1 MDRWLKSGSINKT
14 PATESSCSNIEES
27 ITNEDGVNDNSP
39 TSQGMSS
46 TLPPNTGD
54 SVPRT
59 SKKRKYDE
67 SYLEMGFI
75 ETNDG
80 QPQCVICSKVF
91 PNSSMYP
98 GKLRRHYEK
107 VHPDHDGKP
116 LDFFKRKRSEL
127 LAVKKKIKKHV
138 LTDNENALKAS
149 YMVSYR
155 IAQKGEAHTIA
166 ETLIKPCVI
175 DIVTCMLDDK
185 SAKHLSII
193 PLSNNTVARRIEDL
207 ASNVSETLV
216 SRIKYTKFALQ
227 MDEST
232 DIAGLAVLLVFVR
245 YVNMNSFE
253 EDLLFCKPLLSN
265 TTGVQIFG
273 LLDDFLTENQIPWTN
288 CIDVC
293 TDGARAMT
301 GATAGAIAKI
311 KEKSNET
318 TSSHCILHR
327 HALAMKN
334 IPPCLKNVVDEAI
347 KIVNFI
353 KSRPLKSRLF

>member
-27 ITNEDGVNDNSP
+27 ITNEDGVNDNSSI
-39 TSQGMSS
+39 SQGMSS

-80 QPQCVICSKVF
+80 QPQCVICLKVF

-107 VHPDHDGKP
+107 VHTDHNGKP

-127 LAVKKKIKKHV
+127 LSVKKKIKKHV
-138 LTDNENALKAS
+138 LTDNENALIAS

-207 ASNVSETLV
+207 ASYVTETLV

-232 DIAGLAVLLVFVR
+232 DIAGLAVLLVG
-245 YVNMNSFE
+245 
-253 EDLLFCKPLLSN
+253 SN
-265 TTGVQIFG
+265 F
-273 LLDDFLTENQIPWTN
+273 
-288 CIDVC
+288 
-293 TDGARAMT
+293 R
-301 GATAGAIAKI
+301 
-311 KEKSNET
+311 
-318 TSSHCILHR
+318 
-327 HALAMKN
+327 
-334 IPPCLKNVVDEAI
+334 
-347 KIVNFI
+347 FI
-353 KSRPLKSRLF
+353 G